1 MAAGLVARTGDANDH
16 RVVRLHLTHA
26 GEQKLAALASA
37 HLEEL
42 GRLQR
47 RLASLWRDLP
57 EATAETSRRTAAK

>member
-1 MAAGLVARTGDANDH
+1 LR
-16 RVVRLHLTHA
+16 LTHA